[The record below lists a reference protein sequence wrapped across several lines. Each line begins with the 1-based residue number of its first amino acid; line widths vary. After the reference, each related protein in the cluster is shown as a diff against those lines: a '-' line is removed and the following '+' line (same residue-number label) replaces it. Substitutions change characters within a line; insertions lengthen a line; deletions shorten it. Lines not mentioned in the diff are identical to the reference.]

1 MAKRDIR
8 IDYDCLAVVERQ
20 LKKQRNALEK
30 LRTAMGKADSAASA
44 GNTAKS
50 IDGLKKRYKKAKK
63 RLDDCYEEVDA
74 LYDLIHGYIRD
85 MTGIIQ
91 PKRGKTRVGRNDIYM
106 NLQSV
111 KHGIDDIRDVQDSHC
126 LFPSSGIGK
135 TEEEKRRMERN
146 YEKIETQ
153 AWGRLF
159 PKMRK
164 TVEES
169 RRKLQGY
176 YDHDITNYEN
186 KDDEYK
192 RKSEKVRYRYSS
204 PWELFKQNTIDTVSF
219 AWSIIKGAGMA
230 GLDLLKGFYSIGNM
244 IYYGVSADVAA
255 IVCLVSSDPPEWT
268 EEVLGESEEYFG
280 NIVRAISH
288 PVETIEAMAQS
299 ANDTYEEEGLT
310 YMVSYVVADI
320 AIGKAAAGKYSKVKA
335 ADKTADVKKLSE
347 MTDKELAKLGYKRY
361 SDGSIRDAKGH
372 FAGNSGVVPGTPGVK
387 KIEQY
392 FKDKGYEINGK
403 EISVRSSDG
412 KLRKYDLVVKD
423 ADGKYV
429 GIEVKSGNAKRTKQQ
444 KAIDDE
450 LNAAG
455 GFDTVG
461 KKAKDA
467 KVKNISRVEVYHV
480 DGEGKILKEVKK

>member
-153 AWGRLF
+153 AWGSLF

-335 ADKTADVKKLSE
+335 ADKADDVADVVSKVDLGDKLDYLFGKATGIKHNIQRSKSMLAE
-347 MTDKELAKLGYKRY
+347 LRKIGIHDTPASREYLAKHLNDVLKDPSNISKVEVRSYIAKELPDTPIVEYTATTRESLLIG
-361 SDGSIRDAKGH
+361 
-372 FAGNSGVVPGTPGVK
+372 PGGAV
-387 KIEQY
+387 KIESVWND
-392 FKDKGYEINGK
+392 DKLLTVI
-403 EISVRSSDG
+403 
-412 KLRKYDLVVKD
+412 VK
-423 ADGKYV
+423 G
-429 GIEVKSGNAKRTKQQ
+429 GN
-444 KAIDDE
+444 
-450 LNAAG
+450 
-455 GFDTVG
+455 
-461 KKAKDA
+461 
-467 KVKNISRVEVYHV
+467 
-480 DGEGKILKEVKK
+480 